1 MRGILAPAGR
11 IPGYDRIREIL
22 SGGKAVLVSGIGD
35 GIREYLAAA
44 CAADLS
50 CTSLVITANDVAA
63 ANTYDNLRLYDPD
76 GVCLFPAKDPVFY
89 SAQSRGGAI
98 EETRLRVL
106 RKLREGSCRTV
117 VVTIDALFDRMMPP
131 EVFYGS
137 AIHRKVG
144 ETLPP
149 EEAAERLTALG
160 YEREDQ
166 IAHAGQFAMRG
177 GIIDVF
183 PVSGD
188 PAFRIEL
195 WGDEIDSVR
204 LLDTETQRSGVR
216 IVEFT
221 IDPAREIFAGKAL
234 TERVKQEVQD
244 DTEKAARVFLK
255 NGQTEEYDR
264 IRQMTESFLYRIS
277 GSGSYALDAYIPY
290 YYPESADLLSYLP
303 DKTLIVLEEP
313 ARIREKARIFSTESA
328 QNLQTRLEKGYI
340 LARQCRIFPEFA
352 EIAERLQQFAGL
364 YLCGLLAAN
373 QQVLPVQEILSVS
386 SRSINVLPSERE
398 EFFRNLKRY
407 TGEGYSCVLL
417 AESEYRIP
425 GMVEFLTDEEI
436 PVERQRDA
444 EQEPRQ
450 GIVTILE
457 GSLKQGFICPAAKLL
472 IAPQQE
478 NAAAKAKRKRRF
490 RVKNA
495 QKVGAFSD
503 LTPGDYVVHETHGVG
518 IYQGIV
524 QLEQNGASHDFFKIQ
539 YRDSGVLYVPT
550 TSLEL
555 LQRYVGGEDAKPKV
569 NRLGGQEW
577 NRTKNK
583 VKESV
588 SKLAEKLV
596 RLYSARQGTR
606 GFAFSPDTV
615 WQREFEDSFPFEE
628 TDDQLAAIEDTKKDM
643 ESDRIMDR
651 LICGD
656 VGYGKTEIAIRAAFK
671 AVQDNK
677 QVALLAPTT
686 ILAQQHYNTFRARMH
701 EYPVTI
707 GILSRFS
714 TPKQRKEAVSG
725 IADGSMDILIGTHRI
740 LSKDIHFKNL
750 GLLVVDEEQRFGVSH
765 KEKIKELQK
774 NVDVL
779 TLTATPIPRTL
790 HMSLSG
796 IRDMSVLEEPPEER
810 QPVQT
815 FVMEED
821 EDIIREAIYREIG
834 RGGQVFFLS
843 NRVQNIEGQ
852 LAHLRKLVPEARM
865 AVAHGQMKERELED
879 VMMTFVQGEI
889 DVLVCT
895 TIIETGLDI
904 PNANTIL
911 IMNADT
917 MGLSQLYQLRGR
929 VGRSSRLA
937 YAYFM
942 YSRDKVLNEA
952 AEKRLE
958 AIGEFTE
965 FGSGFRIAMRDL
977 EIRGAGNVLGAEQ
990 HGHMGAV
997 GYDLYCKM
1005 LREAMDELK
1014 DEPVRPTFE
1023 TTMRVRVDAYI
1034 PDSYISSGAQKLEVY
1049 KKIAAIAGE
1058 DDYLDMQE
1066 ELLDR
1071 YSDMPACVGNL
1082 LDISYL
1088 KYLANSLGAD
1098 SLEEDGF
1105 ELKLHFRTDA
1115 PIDYWKLAKILEPMS
1130 REARIIPKQDTV
1142 YVRIPFHT
1150 ETVDKDSVRL
1160 TRIRRILE
1168 RLEGA
1173 RIEEVRKPAAQDK
1186 TGTEA
1191 GVAGTEDGAGAKEA
1205 GNAAG

>member
-22 SGGKAVLVSGIGD
+22 QGGKAVLVSGVGD

-44 CAADLS
+44 VAADLS
-50 CTSLVITANDVAA
+50 CPALVITANDVAA
-63 ANTYDNLRLYDPD
+63 AGAYDNLCLYDPD
-76 GVCLFPAKDPVFY
+76 GTVLFPAKDPVFY
-89 SAQSRGGAI
+89 SAQARGGAL
-98 EETRLRVL
+98 EESRLRIL
-106 RKLREGSCRTV
+106 RRIREGSCKTV
-117 VVTIDALFDRMMPP
+117 VTTIDALFDRLMPP
-131 EVFYGS
+131 EVFYG
-137 AIHRKVG
+137 AVIRRKVG
-144 ETLPP
+144 EELPP

-166 IAHAGQFAMRG
+166 ITHAGQFAMRG

-188 PAFRIEL
+188 PAIRIEL
-195 WGDEIDSVR
+195 WGDEIDSIR
-204 LLDTETQRSGVR
+204 LLDTETQRSGAR
-216 IVEFT
+216 ILEFT
-221 IDPAREIFAGKAL
+221 IDPAREIFAGAAL
-234 TERVKQEVQD
+234 TERVRKEVQD
-244 DTEKAARVFLK
+244 DTERAAKAFLK
-255 NGQTEEYDR
+255 SNKTEEYDR

-290 YYPESADLLSYLP
+290 YYPESANLLDYVPES
-303 DKTLIVLEEP
+303 TIVVLEEP
-313 ARIREKARIFSTESA
+313 ARIREKARIFSQESA

-340 LARQCRIFPEFA
+340 LARQCGIYPEFE
-352 EIAERLQQFAGL
+352 EIAAGL
-364 YLCGLLAAN
+364 QRHPGLYVCGLIAAN
-373 QQVLPVQEILSVS
+373 QQIFPIQELLSVS
-386 SRSINVLPSERE
+386 SHSINVLPSERE
-398 EFFRNLKRY
+398 GFLKDLKRF
-407 TGEGYSCVLL
+407 TDEGYSCILL
-417 AESEYRIP
+417 AESEYRVP
-425 GMVEFLTDEEI
+425 GMIDFLTDEEI

-444 EQEPRQ
+444 DQEPRP
-450 GIVTILE
+450 GVVTIME
-457 GSLKQGFICPAAKLL
+457 GTLKQGFTCPAAKLL

-478 NAAAKAKRKRRF
+478 NTAAKAKRKRRF

-583 VKESV
+583 VQESV

-596 RLYSARQGTR
+596 RLYAARQGTV
-606 GFAFSPDTV
+606 GYAFSPDTV

-677 QVALLAPTT
+677 QVAVLAPTT
-686 ILAQQHYNTFRARMH
+686 ILAQQHFNTFSSRMH
-701 EYPVTI
+701 EYPVKI

-714 TPKQRKEAVSG
+714 TPKQRKEALVG

-740 LSKDIHFKNL
+740 LSKDVRFKNL
-750 GLLVVDEEQRFGVSH
+750 GLLVVDEEQRFGVTH

-774 NVDVL
+774 SVDVL

-843 NRVQNIEGQ
+843 NRVQGIEEQ
-852 LAHLRKLVPEARM
+852 LARLRKLVPEARM
-865 AVAHGQMKERELED
+865 EAAHGQMQERELEN
-879 VMMTFVQGEI
+879 VMMTFIQGEI

-1005 LREAMDELK
+1005 LREAMDILK

-1023 TTMRVRVDAYI
+1023 TTMKVRVDAYI
-1034 PDSYISSGAQKLEVY
+1034 PDSYISSGSQKLEVY

-1082 LDISYL
+1082 LDISFL
-1088 KYLANSLGAD
+1088 KYLANGLGAD

-1105 ELKLHFRTDA
+1105 EMKLHFRTDA
-1115 PIDYWKLAKILEPMS
+1115 PIDYGKLAKILAPMS

-1142 YVRIPFHT
+1142 TVRIPFHT

-1160 TRIRRILE
+1160 TRIRKILE
-1168 RLEGA
+1168 RIAEA
-1173 RIEEVRKPAAQDK
+1173 RIEEVRPDN
-1186 TGTEA
+1186 
-1191 GVAGTEDGAGAKEA
+1191 GVGSADAGTGAKSKEDSH
-1205 GNAAG
+1205 AAG